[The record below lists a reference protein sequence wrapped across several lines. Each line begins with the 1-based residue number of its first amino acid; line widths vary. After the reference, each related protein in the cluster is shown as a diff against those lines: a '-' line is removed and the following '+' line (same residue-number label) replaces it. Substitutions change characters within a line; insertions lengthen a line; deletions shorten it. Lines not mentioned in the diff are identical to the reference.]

1 MVSNNANNVNL
12 KENGKDQSKCS
23 LTYHVS
29 SSSFTMT
36 QQDDRLF
43 PKGSEVILIKPPF
56 KLFVTGNLSY
66 YADVLGVPNSSSY
79 WCTWCLLSHAE
90 WNQPPDTVSV
100 EELATQFLSEV
111 SLESWAKILSSTTS
125 PLTNGH
131 GKSGI

>member
-1 MVSNNANNVNL
+1 MVPNNANNVNL

-56 KLFVTGNLSY
+56 KLFVTGPKYFL
-66 YADVLGVPNSSSY
+66 PP
-79 WCTWCLLSHAE
+79 LLHLQMGMVNQAFDNFEAWVDDYVEVIPLAE
-90 WNQPPDTVSV
+90 KEDCKRTQTCKR
-100 EELATQFLSEV
+100 LA
-111 SLESWAKILSSTTS
+111 
-125 PLTNGH
+125 
-131 GKSGI
+131 

>member
-1 MVSNNANNVNL
+1 MISIHEDL
-12 KENGKDQSKCS
+12 I
-23 LTYHVS
+23 
-29 SSSFTMT
+29 
-36 QQDDRLF
+36 